1 MNNKLFLV
9 NQKQRATDISE
20 KNYAAGGNDISA
32 S

>member
-9 NQKQRATDISE
+9 NQKKAADISE
-20 KNYAAGGNDISA
+20 KNYAAGGNDIGA